1 MLSCA
6 HQEVVTQL
14 EGVIFERLRYFVH
27 VISLVAPDILFE
39 RQAVQGGLGL
49 AKVHSL
55 RSKCSPTDPTKPTFE
70 EIVGIEKLRVHSV
83 NKSMEVI

>member
-14 EGVIFERLRYFVH
+14 ERVILEGIRYFIH
-27 VISLVAPDILFE
+27 VVSFVAPDVLFE

-49 AKVHSL
+49 SEVHSL
-55 RSKCSPTDPTKPTFE
+55 RSKCSPADSTKPVFE
-70 EIVGIEKLRVHSV
+70 EIVGVEKLRVHSF
-83 NKSMEVI
+83 NKSMEVF